1 MENLIDYLILAFLF
15 MGLTAFFG
23 AYALGMMTLRVA
35 VNAVAAVFGVS
46 TFALWVRRQKD
57 KAFPPKVGS
66 SLHYGES
73 DEQKGQAS

>member
-23 AYALGMMTLRVA
+23 AYALKMMTLRVA
-35 VNAVAAVFGVS
+35 VNAVVAVFGVS
-46 TFALWVRRQKD
+46 TFPLRVRRQKD
-57 KAFPPKVGS
+57 KAFPPKVGP
-66 SLHYGES
+66 SLHYDES